1 MSAAAALLFPA
12 PEWPTLPVEGGGRVP
27 VARIFCVG
35 RNYVA
40 HASELGTR
48 VDREAPFW
56 FTKSP
61 HALVEGGGT
70 VPYPPGTEDCHHEVE
85 LVAVLGSGG
94 FRVPAERAPG
104 LVLGYA
110 CGLDMTRHDPQQ
122 AARAKGRPW
131 DTGKDVE
138 ESAVVGPVVRAGR
151 VGHPARGRIALRVN
165 GETRQQ
171 ADLTELAWTVPE
183 LIAHLSTL
191 YHLRPGDLI
200 FTGTPA
206 GVGPVRPGDLLEGEV
221 EGVGR
226 VALRIAPR
234 PEGDGA

>member
-1 MSAAAALLFPA
+1 MSHGLLFPA

-35 RNYVA
+35 RNYEA
-40 HASELGTR
+40 HAAEMGTS

-61 HALVEGGGT
+61 HAVVEGGAT
-70 VPYPPGTEDCHHEVE
+70 VPYPPGTEEYHHEIE
-85 LVAVLGSGG
+85 LVAVLGQGG
-94 FRVPAERAPG
+94 FQVPAARANE

-110 CGLDMTRHDPQQ
+110 AGLDMTRRDLQL

-131 DTGKDVE
+131 DIGKDFE
-138 ESAVVGPVVRAGR
+138 ESAVIGPVVPASRL
-151 VGHPARGRIALRVN
+151 GHPARGRIALRVN
-165 GETRQQ
+165 GEVRQQ
-171 ADLTELAWTVPE
+171 ADLAELAWKVPE

-191 YHLRPGDLI
+191 YRLRPGDVI
-200 FTGTPA
+200 MTGTPA
-206 GVGPVRPGDLLEGEV
+206 GVGPVRPGDRLEGEV

-226 VALRIAPR
+226 VSLVVGPR
-234 PEGDGA
+234 GG